1 MDKCKAYTFRY
12 LVGLLLFLLPELVSA
27 QSNFIFRYKE
37 VCSEEQK
44 QISLSLDFNNTKTY
58 SFFGETRTF
67 TSLEIANNVP
77 IDWLE
82 EVHDRWKVYYPC
94 AEIREVVATAAKS
107 TSENA
112 DIDISSPIIIVASDL
127 GYKDTYFTTSA
138 GVTSTNVVTR
148 EARGYAFN
156 FNTGNVSSIGVY
168 RLRPQNKYYN
178 SIVNANLIILQK
190 DILASLTT
198 GIYRDKSR
206 LQGFLLHNTVFG
218 RLNGFRFQDNS
229 FILGTSYTYLKSRLV
244 DLNLNVI
251 TSYTYRVKVFKLNYW
266 FEDHFNVSPYFNLT
280 YNVTPTF
287 GLNIMYTRTLR
298 YDRDKDIPVY
308 TKGNYG
314 ILLGGRVFF

>member
-1 MDKCKAYTFRY
+1 VDKCKAYTFRY

-287 GLNIMYTRTLR
+287 GLNLMYTRTLR

>member
-127 GYKDTYFTTSA
+127 GYKDTYFSTSA

-287 GLNIMYTRTLR
+287 GLNLMYTRTLR

>member
-77 IDWLE
+77 IEWLE

-127 GYKDTYFTTSA
+127 GYKDTYFSTSA

-287 GLNIMYTRTLR
+287 GLNLMYTRTLR

>member
-77 IDWLE
+77 IEWLE

-127 GYKDTYFTTSA
+127 GYKDTYFSTSA

>member
-12 LVGLLLFLLPELVSA
+12 LVGLLFFLLPELVSA

-127 GYKDTYFTTSA
+127 GYKDTYFSTSA

-287 GLNIMYTRTLR
+287 GLNLMYTRTLR

>member
-12 LVGLLLFLLPELVSA
+12 LVGLLLFFLPELVSA

-77 IDWLE
+77 IEWLE

-127 GYKDTYFTTSA
+127 GYKDTYFSTSA

-287 GLNIMYTRTLR
+287 GLNLMYTRTLR

>member
-287 GLNIMYTRTLR
+287 GLNLMYTRTLR

>member
-1 MDKCKAYTFRY
+1 VDKCKAYTFRY

-127 GYKDTYFTTSA
+127 GYKDTYFSTSA

-287 GLNIMYTRTLR
+287 GLNLMYTRTLR

-308 TKGNYG
+308 RKGSYG

>member
-12 LVGLLLFLLPELVSA
+12 LVGLLLLLLPELVSA

-67 TSLEIANNVP
+67 TPLEIANNVP
-77 IDWLE
+77 IEWLE

-127 GYKDTYFTTSA
+127 GYKDTYFSTSA

-287 GLNIMYTRTLR
+287 GLNLMYTRTLR